1 MLLLTFIFAIF
12 AHTPPSQEADSMLVI
27 KQVNLFGNKKTK
39 STIILRE
46 LDLIAG
52 DSIKKQDLNKRLELN
67 RRKLINT
74 NLFVT
79 VEIKTVETTDNQI
92 VVDIKL
98 LEQWYVLGYPIFQ
111 IIDRNYAEWWQRGAD
126 LTRTTYGIDVIH
138 SNFRGRAERINLR
151 LETGFTQRI
160 DFGYRVP
167 YIDKAQKTGAG
178 FSLSYI
184 TNKNLAF
191 KSLYDTL
198 FYIKSPADVLRKR
211 FSGAIFLKKR
221 YGFYDFHTLELRY
234 NNNSIA
240 DTIAKLNPDY
250 FLNGRI
256 NQKYFQLSY
265 YFNYDFR
272 DNVAYPL
279 RGRRYE
285 LLINKLGISPKDDI
299 NQLELTGGYSWYK
312 PITKKL
318 FYGMNLKAKIS
329 FPEKQSFYNTRGLGY
344 FQELVRGYELYVVD
358 GNSFFLARNNL
369 KYQLVNTKINFKFLK
384 IKQFNTVPIGIYPNV
399 FVDYGYVKSFNTTE
413 NRSKLANRSIYGGG
427 FGLDFVTYYNLVV
440 RFNYSFNDRKEKN
453 FVFSFGREF

>member
-1 MLLLTFIFAIF
+1 MLLLVFLFSFFT
-12 AHTPPSQEADSMLVI
+12 HNSPSQDADTILVV
-27 KQVNLFGNKKTK
+27 KQLNIAGNKKTK
-39 STIILRE
+39 SSIILRE
-46 LDLIAG
+46 LDLVEG
-52 DSIKKQDLNKRLELN
+52 DSIKKQDLDKRLDLN

-79 VEIKTVETTDNQI
+79 VEVKTIRTVNNQI

-98 LEQWYVLGYPIFQ
+98 QEQWYILGYPIFQ

-126 LTRTTYGIDVIH
+126 LSRTTYGIDLIH
-138 SNFRGRAERINLR
+138 GNVRGKAERINLR

-178 FSLSYI
+178 FSISYI

-198 FYIKSPADVLRKR
+198 FYFKSSSEVLRKR

-234 NNNSIA
+234 NNNVIA

-250 FLNGRI
+250 FLNGRTT
-256 NQKYFQLSY
+256 QKYFQLSY

-285 LLINKLGISPKDDI
+285 LLINKLGILPNDDI
-299 NQLELTGGYSWYK
+299 NQLEITGGYSWYK

-318 FYGMNLKAKIS
+318 FYGLNLKAKIS

-358 GNSFFLARNNL
+358 GNSFFLARNNF
-369 KYQLVNTKINFKFLK
+369 KYQLVNSKVHFKFLK

-399 FVDYGYVKSFNTTE
+399 FVDYGYVQSFNTTE
-413 NRSKLANRSIYGGG
+413 SRSKLANRSIYGGG
-427 FGLDFVTYYNLVV
+427 FGLDFVTYYNMVV
-440 RFNYSFNDRKEKN
+440 RFNYSFNDRKERN
-453 FVFSFGREF
+453 FVFSIGREF

>member
-1 MLLLTFIFAIF
+1 MLLFTFLFTLF
-12 AHTPPSQEADSMLVI
+12 SHSPQSQNADSMLVI
-27 KQVNLFGNKKTK
+27 KQINIVGNKKTK

-46 LDLIAG
+46 LDLFVG
-52 DSIKKQDLNKRLELN
+52 DSLKKEDLEKRLDLN
-67 RRKLINT
+67 RRKLSNT
-74 NLFVT
+74 SLFVT
-79 VEIKTVETTDNQI
+79 VEIKSIQDIENQI
-92 VVDIKL
+92 VIDIKL
-98 LEQWYVLGYPIFQ
+98 QEQWFFLGYPVFQ

-126 LTRTTYGIDVIH
+126 LSRTTYGIDLIH

-151 LETGFTQRI
+151 LEIGFTQRI
-160 DFGYRVP
+160 DVGYRVP

-198 FYIKSPADVLRKR
+198 FYFKSPSDIMRRR
-211 FSGAIFLKKR
+211 FSGTIYLKKR
-221 YGFYDFHTLELRY
+221 YGFYDNHTLEFRY

-250 FLNGRI
+250 FLNSRTS
-256 NQKYFQLSY
+256 QKYFQFSY

-285 LLINKLGISPKDDI
+285 LLISKLGILPNDDI
-299 NQLELTGGYSWYK
+299 NQLEVIAGYSWYK
-312 PITKKL
+312 PITTKL
-318 FYGMNLKAKIS
+318 FYGVNLKAKIS
-329 FPEKQSFYNTRGLGY
+329 FPGRQSFYNTHGLGY

-369 KYQLVNTKINFKFLK
+369 KYRLVNSKIHFNFLK
-384 IKQFNTVPIGIYPNV
+384 IKQFNTVPIAIYPNV
-399 FVDYGYVKSFNTTE
+399 FLDYGYVQSVNSTE
-413 NRSKLANRSIYGGG
+413 NKSKLANRSIYGGG
-427 FGLDFVTYYNLVV
+427 FGLDFVTYYNMVI
-440 RFNYSFNDRKEKN
+440 RFNYAFNDRKEKN
-453 FVFSFGREF
+453 FVFSIGREF

>member
-1 MLLLTFIFAIF
+1 MLLLTFIFTFF
-12 AHTPPSQEADSMLVI
+12 AHNLLLQDADSMLVI
-27 KQVNLFGNKKTK
+27 KKINIFGNNQTKTP
-39 STIILRE
+39 IILRE
-46 LDLIAG
+46 LDLVEG
-52 DSIKKQDLNKRLELN
+52 DSIKKLDLDKRLDLN

-79 VEIKTVETTDNQI
+79 VEIKTVQTIDNQI
-92 VVDIKL
+92 IIDLKL

-126 LTRTTYGIDVIH
+126 LTRTTYGIDLIH
-138 SNFRGRAERINLR
+138 GNFRGRAERINLR

-167 YIDKAQKTGAG
+167 YMDKAQKTGAG
-178 FSLSYI
+178 FSLSYL

-191 KSLYDTL
+191 KSFYDTL
-198 FYIKSPADVLRKR
+198 FYFKSPSDILRKR

-221 YGFYDFHTLELRY
+221 VGFYDFHTLELRY
-234 NNNSIA
+234 NSNSIA

-250 FLNGRI
+250 FLNSRTA
-256 NQKYFQLSY
+256 QKYFQLSY

-285 LLINKLGISPKDDI
+285 LIINKLGILPNDDI
-299 NQLELTGGYSWYK
+299 NQLEVAGGYSWYR

-318 FYGMNLKAKIS
+318 FYGLNLRAKIS

-369 KYQLVNTKINFKFLK
+369 KYQLLNRKIHFKFLK

-399 FVDYGYVKSFNTTE
+399 FLDYGYVQSFNTIE
-413 NRSKLANRSIYGGG
+413 SRSRLANRSLYGGG
-427 FGLDFVTYYNLVV
+427 FGLDVVTYYNLVV
-440 RFNYSFNDRKEKN
+440 RFNYSFNDRKERN
-453 FVFSFGREF
+453 FVFSIGREF

>member
-1 MLLLTFIFAIF
+1 MFIFSF
-12 AHTPPSQEADSMLVI
+12 LTHHPPSQDADTVLVV
-27 KQVNLFGNKKTK
+27 KQVNITGNKKTK
-39 STIILRE
+39 SIIILRE
-46 LDLIAG
+46 LDLVEG
-52 DSIKKQDLNKRLELN
+52 DSIKKQDLDKRLDLN

-79 VEIKTVETTDNQI
+79 VEIKYVQNIDNQI
-92 VVDIKL
+92 VIDIKL
-98 LEQWYVLGYPIFQ
+98 QEQWYVLGYPIFQ

-126 LTRTTYGIDVIH
+126 LSRTTYGIDLIH
-138 SNFRGRAERINLR
+138 GNFRGRAERINLR

-167 YIDKAQKTGAG
+167 YIDKSQKTGAG

-191 KSLYDTL
+191 KSFYDTL
-198 FYIKSPADVLRKR
+198 FYFKSPSEILRKR

-234 NNNSIA
+234 NNNTIA

-250 FLNGRI
+250 FLNSRTA
-256 NQKYFQLSY
+256 QKYFQLSY

-285 LLINKLGISPKDDI
+285 LLINKLGILPNDNI
-299 NQLELTGGYSWYK
+299 NQLEVTGGYSWYK
-312 PITKKL
+312 PITKKIY
-318 FYGMNLKAKIS
+318 YGLNLKAKIS

-369 KYQLVNTKINFKFLK
+369 KYQLVNSKIHFKFLK

-399 FVDYGYVKSFNTTE
+399 FMDYGYVQSFNTTE

-427 FGLDFVTYYNLVV
+427 FGLDFVTYYNMVV
-440 RFNYSFNDRKEKN
+440 RFNYSLNDRKERN
-453 FVFSFGREF
+453 FVFSIGREF

>member
-1 MLLLTFIFAIF
+1 MLLFTFLITLF
-12 AHTPPSQEADSMLVI
+12 AHNPPSQNADTIFVV
-27 KQVNLFGNKKTK
+27 KQVNIVGNKKTK
-39 STIILRE
+39 PTIILRE
-46 LDLIAG
+46 LDLVEG
-52 DSIKKQDLNKRLELN
+52 DSIKKQDLDKRLDLN

-79 VEIKTVETTDNQI
+79 VEVKSVQIIDNQI
-92 VVDIKL
+92 IIDIKL
-98 LEQWYVLGYPIFQ
+98 QEQWYILGYPIFQ

-126 LTRTTYGIDVIH
+126 LTRTTYGIDLIH
-138 SNFRGRAERINLR
+138 GNFRGKSERINLR

-198 FYIKSPADVLRKR
+198 FYFKSPSDILRKR

-234 NNNSIA
+234 NSNTIA

-250 FLNGRI
+250 FLNSRTA
-256 NQKYFQLSY
+256 QKYFQLSY

-285 LLINKLGISPKDDI
+285 LLINKLGILPIDDI
-299 NQLELTGGYSWYK
+299 NQLEVTGGYSWYK
-312 PITKKL
+312 PISKKL
-318 FYGMNLKAKIS
+318 FYGLNLKAKIS
-329 FPEKQSFYNTRGLGY
+329 FPEKQSFYNIRGLGY

-369 KYQLVNTKINFKFLK
+369 RYQLVNSKIHFKFLK

-399 FVDYGYVKSFNTTE
+399 FVDYGYVQSFNTTE
-413 NRSKLANRSIYGGG
+413 SRSRLANRSIFGAG
-427 FGLDFVTYYNLVV
+427 FGLDFVTYYNMVV
-440 RFNYSFNDRKEKN
+440 RFNYSFNDRKERN
-453 FVFSFGREF
+453 FVFSIGREF